1 KSANVEGLLGD
12 IALDGLFEMI
22 ARQEK
27 SIRQNPAA
35 AATGLAKKV
44 FGAAR

>member
-1 KSANVEGLLGD
+1 
-12 IALDGLFEMI
+12 
-22 ARQEK
+22 EK